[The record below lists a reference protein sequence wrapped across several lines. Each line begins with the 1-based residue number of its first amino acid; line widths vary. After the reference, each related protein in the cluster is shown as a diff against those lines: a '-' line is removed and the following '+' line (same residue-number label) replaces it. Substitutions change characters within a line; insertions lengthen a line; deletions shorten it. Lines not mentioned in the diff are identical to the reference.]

1 MNIDTAFII
10 GDSHLVCEDYPSS
23 YQKNDKCGVILCD
36 GCSSSEMVDVGARLL
51 ALTAR
56 DVLLNSPSFS
66 LKQNIV
72 LGLKTLTS
80 LTMFKDLPQT
90 MLDATLMIAQ
100 VYKEGCTFTVFGD
113 GVIALKKKND
123 DNIAIIDISYP
134 TGYPR
139 YLSYK
144 LNFDR
149 ENDYI
154 LNTRP
159 IMHVN
164 RVNEYLLKKDQNQT
178 MLYDEYFEE
187 FYPIKDLEWLAI
199 MSDGVH
205 SFRNSNMESIDYTTI
220 IKSLT
225 DFKTTA
231 GDFVKRRL
239 NRFTKEC
246 KKLQWT
252 HYDDVSLAAI
262 YFD

>member
-1 MNIDTAFII
+1 MHIDTAFVI
-10 GDSHLVCEDYPSS
+10 GDSHLVCEDYTTS
-23 YQKNDKCGVILCD
+23 YQKDDKCSIILCD

-56 DVLLNSPSFS
+56 NVLSYSRSFS
-66 LKQNIV
+66 YHQNI
-72 LGLKTLTS
+72 LMSLKS
-80 LTMFKDLPQT
+80 LPSLDIFKDLPQT
-90 MLDATLMIAQ
+90 MFDATLLIAHIF
-100 VYKEGCTFTVFGD
+100 KDGCTLSAYGD
-113 GVIALKKKND
+113 GVIALKKKNNPD
-123 DNIAIIDISYP
+123 IAIIDISYP
-134 TGYPR
+134 SGYPR

-144 LNFDR
+144 LNPFR
-149 ENDYI
+149 EDTFI
-154 LNTRP
+154 ITTQP
-159 IMHVN
+159 CMHIIRTN
-164 RVNEYLLKKDQNQT
+164 PNILKKEQVQT
-178 MLYDEYFEE
+178 FSSDEYFEE
-187 FYPIKDLEWLAI
+187 YYPINDIEWIAL

-205 SFRNSNMESIDYTTI
+205 SFQDENKKEIDYTTI
-220 IKSLT
+220 VKTLT

>member
-1 MNIDTAFII
+1 MNIDTAFVI
-10 GDSHLVCEDYPSS
+10 GDSHLVCEDYPTS
-23 YQKNDKCGVILCD
+23 YQKDDRYGVILCD

-56 DVLLNSPSFS
+56 DVLLNSPLFLLQQNIIVGLKVLTSFS
-66 LKQNIV
+66 
-72 LGLKTLTS
+72 
-80 LTMFKDLPQT
+80 MFKILPQT

-100 VYKEGCTFTVFGD
+100 VYREGCTFIVFGD
-113 GVIALKKKND
+113 GIIALKKKND
-123 DNIAIIDISYP
+123 DNIAIINISYP

-149 ENDYI
+149 ENYYI
-154 LNTRP
+154 LNTHS
-159 IMHVN
+159 IMNVSRIN
-164 RVNEYLLKKDQNQT
+164 KYLLEKEQDQEISDN
-178 MLYDEYFEE
+178 EYFED
-187 FYPIKDLEWLAI
+187 FYPIKDLEWVAL

-205 SFRNSNMESIDYTTI
+205 SFQDVNKQEIDYTTI
-220 IKSLT
+220 VKTLT
-225 DFKTTA
+225 DFKTNT